1 MQTSAASASSEHTI
15 MATDSSRRTQTS
27 QPPRLLDQVRHIIRM
42 KHMSRRTEEAYVSYT
57 RQFILFHNKRH
68 PKDMGVSE
76 IRAYLSHLAVERN
89 VAASTQNVALSA
101 LLFLYREVLQIDLT
115 HTGDACRTEPSVSEL
130 LLLYVGAE
138 GFPSPGVSGW
148 YIMAAYRWYTM
159 AAQGWYT
166 IADHCWYTYGRILTA
181 YFHHIPFPL
190 RRGVLR
196 RCLSRFF
203 TPSVAFTLADELG
216 SPWFPFRG

>member
-1 MQTSAASASSEHTI
+1 
-15 MATDSSRRTQTS
+15 MAV
-27 QPPRLLDQVRHIIRM
+27 P
-42 KHMSRRTEEAYVSYT
+42 
-57 RQFILFHNKRH
+57 
-68 PKDMGVSE
+68 E

-115 HTGDACRTEPSVSEL
+115 HTGDACRTEPSVSEF

-166 IADHCWYTYGRILTA
+166 IAEH
-181 YFHHIPFPL
+181 
-190 RRGVLR
+190 
-196 RCLSRFF
+196 
-203 TPSVAFTLADELG
+203 
-216 SPWFPFRG
+216 